1 MYDIFINVLIDFNGN
16 KITFDEIKKILTK
29 QYTIFLKTYSK
40 EIYKTLQIQG
50 KTDLI
55 SKVKRKE
62 NTLIELI
69 NQKDYYLT
77 NLDLIILFKKYKI
90 PVIFISATKLKEN
103 NKSAFVVNYL
113 PETRYYYIIKQY
125 GVVLNNNQKYGII
138 MLDRNIKIDILS
150 FENDFS
156 DHLETNIL
164 ESPFIKEIKKKKIV
178 LLSKKSPPKKKKKKL
193 IIL

>member
-1 MYDIFINVLIDFNGN
+1 
-16 KITFDEIKKILTK
+16 
-29 QYTIFLKTYSK
+29 
-40 EIYKTLQIQG
+40 
-50 KTDLI
+50 
-55 SKVKRKE
+55 
-62 NTLIELI
+62 
-69 NQKDYYLT
+69 
-77 NLDLIILFKKYKI
+77 
-90 PVIFISATKLKEN
+90 
-103 NKSAFVVNYL
+103 
-113 PETRYYYIIKQY
+113 
-125 GVVLNNNQKYGII
+125 